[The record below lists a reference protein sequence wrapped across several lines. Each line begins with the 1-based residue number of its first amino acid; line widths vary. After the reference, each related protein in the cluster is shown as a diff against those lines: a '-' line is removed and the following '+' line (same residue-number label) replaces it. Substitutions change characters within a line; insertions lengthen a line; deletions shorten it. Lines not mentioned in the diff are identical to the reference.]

1 MIFKQCGDLSLM
13 INMLYFFHLFFMIN
27 LCIDLDPYF
36 LYSILK
42 HIKS

>member
-1 MIFKQCGDLSLM
+1 MIFKQCGDISLM
-13 INMLYFFHLFFMIN
+13 IKCSIFSSFFMIN
-27 LCIDLDPYF
+27 LCINLDPYF